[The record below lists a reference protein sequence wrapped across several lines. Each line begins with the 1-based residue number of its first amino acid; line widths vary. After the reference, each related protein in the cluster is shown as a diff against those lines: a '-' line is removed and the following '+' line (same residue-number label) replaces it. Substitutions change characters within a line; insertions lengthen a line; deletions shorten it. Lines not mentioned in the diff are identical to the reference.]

1 MATLLWQYDK
11 DVVDAEGEPFTFV
24 DKASNEFFERVVGLL
39 PMHIP
44 FMRTQELMR
53 VLEVLVKRNL
63 GGDRLFQNYLLLK
76 VERTVKG
83 YSVPQYCKLIRLLAD
98 KRYTHDIV
106 FWTDYILKYVDVEE
120 VQGGV
125 KARSFKPIDAK

>member
-1 MATLLWQYDK
+1 
-11 DVVDAEGEPFTFV
+11 
-24 DKASNEFFERVVGLL
+24 
-39 PMHIP
+39 
-44 FMRTQELMR
+44 MR

-76 VERTVKG
+76 VERTVKN

-106 FWTDYILKYVDVEE
+106 FWTDYILKYVETED

-125 KARSFKPIDAK
+125 KTKSFKPHDAKTIWDAFIYLKLLCPELDLTHAFTQIEMWLPSTSD